1 MPTFQQGVVIFAE
14 ICDPTGRNP
23 KIRPVVIITPQDEIE
38 SAELLQGVA
47 VSATAFYDDPRPP
60 QYVVLPW
67 QREGRVMTGLNK
79 PCVAVCDWI
88 TEFLQDDIDRVSGS
102 VPTEILLTILSNV
115 QPYRPPY
122 S

>member
-1 MPTFQQGVVIFAE
+1 MPTLQQGAVVFVE
-14 ICDPTGRNP
+14 IRDPSGKNP
-23 KIRPVVIITPQDEIE
+23 KIRPVVITEIE

-47 VSATAFYDDPRPP
+47 VSATAFHDDPRPP

-88 TEFLQDDIDRVSGS
+88 TEFPQDDIDRVSGS